1 MGNIACKFTVMQGL
15 MMAIRILVA
24 SFVILGFFVLFSED
38 TTAEV
43 YKWVD
48 EEGIVHYS
56 DNPPQNAESERVQL
70 PSTPGPKGDPSEALR
85 RLLEQAEIATERR
98 SEKRR
103 AASAAKEGKRAARVA
118 RDQRCLETRMQLAV
132 LQEQRPVYRD
142 EQGQF
147 RLQWARDPYTGERK
161 YINDATRASEVARA
175 HQEIAKSCQ
184 HPDDTEE
191 QDLARATWIR
201 SEHCAVFRVE
211 LEQLEQRGATV
222 RRDQLEQRRQFVN
235 TYCDK

>member
-1 MGNIACKFTVMQGL
+1 MGNIACKFKVMQGL
-15 MMAIRILVA
+15 VMAIRILVA
-24 SFVILGFFVLFSED
+24 SFVILGFFVLYFED
-38 TTAEV
+38 ATAEV

-56 DNPPQNAESERVQL
+56 DNPPQDAESERMQL
-70 PSTPGPKGDPSEALR
+70 PSTPGPKGDPSEILR
-85 RLLEQAEIATERR
+85 RRLEQAEKAKERR
-98 SEKRR
+98 SEERL

-147 RLQWARDPYTGERK
+147 RLQWVRDPYSGERE
-161 YINDATRASEVARA
+161 YINDAMRASEVARA
-175 HQEIAKSCQ
+175 HQEIATSCQ

-191 QDLARATWIR
+191 QDLARAMWIR
-201 SEHCAVFRVE
+201 SEYCAAARVE

-222 RRDQLEQRRQFVN
+222 RRDQLEQKRQMVN
-235 TYCDK
+235 SLCEK